1 MNKTQTR
8 INCKMDQIQPECGVG
23 PDLKEHS
30 SCPGT
35 HRLPLMT
42 INQHGYI
49 PVLYTPITQYFVH
62 TLNFTARGNFCM
74 CII

>member
-1 MNKTQTR
+1 
-8 INCKMDQIQPECGVG
+8 MDQIQKECGVG

-49 PVLYTPITQYFVH
+49 PVYTYNTVFVR
-62 TLNFTARGNFCM
+62 TLNFTAHGNF
-74 CII
+74 